1 METYVETLD
10 LPYQPQR
17 IFDLVADI
25 ESYPRFLPNVASAR
39 ISKRDGNTLWVEQIV
54 RVKVL
59 RLKFKTQ
66 AMLNPPSQIKVIC
79 RESSFGYFN
88 EQWDFAEGPSGST
101 HLHCRAEY
109 DFRSHLLKLALNEAM
124 RDVLA
129 GTVKAFQQ
137 RARQLYGE
145 PPP

>member
-1 METYVETLD
+1 MQIYVEQLD
-10 LPYQPQR
+10 LPYPPQR

-39 ISKRDGNTLWVEQIV
+39 ISKRDGHTLWVEQIV

-59 RLKFKTQ
+59 RLKFRTQ
-66 AMLNPPSQIKVIC
+66 AVLNPPSQIKVTC

-101 HLHCRAEY
+101 HLQCRAEY

-124 RDVLA
+124 RDMLA
-129 GTVKAFQQ
+129 ATVNAFQQ

-145 PPP
+145 SSP